1 MTERRPKMSDVC
13 VIGAGLA
20 GCEAAV
26 RLAAKSLSVS
36 LYEMKPVRFSH
47 AHKNPGLA
55 ELVCSNSLKAANIE
69 NASGLLKEEMRMLGS
84 VCVEAAYKSRVPAG
98 QALAV
103 DRDIF
108 SKTVTEKVTSFGNIK
123 IIREEVGSLS
133 ELPDCGAVIIAT
145 GPLTSEKLAEEI
157 ASLTGKEGLRFFDA
171 AAPIVYAESVDAGK
185 TFRAARY
192 GKGTAD
198 YINCPMTRDEY
209 YAFYEA
215 LVSAET
221 ADVEEFDSL
230 HLYEGCMPVE
240 EMAKRGRD
248 TLKFGPL
255 KPVGLTNLDGTR
267 PYAVVQLRQDDA
279 EGTLYNIVGFQT
291 RLKFS
296 EQRRVFGM
304 IPGLENA
311 EYARY
316 GVMHRNTYIRS
327 PGLLGADYRMKGT
340 ADPAVF
346 FAGQIT
352 GVEGYMESASS
363 GIVAGV
369 NCGRY
374 LKGEEP
380 AVFPL
385 STVIGALANYVAN
398 YGGKDFQPMGANFG
412 IVDSSAALGAG
423 IRDKTARKRF
433 AAENSLK
440 VLGEFIKEN
449 NI

>member
-1 MTERRPKMSDVC
+1 MAEVC

-26 RLAAKSLSVS
+26 KLAERGVAVN
-36 LYEMKPVRFSH
+36 LYEMKPGRYSP
-47 AHKNPGLA
+47 AHSNPGFA
-55 ELVCSNSLKAANIE
+55 ELVCSNSLKAMSIE
-69 NASGLLKEEMRMLGS
+69 NASGLLKEEMRVLGS
-84 VCVEAAYKSRVPAG
+84 VCVEAALMSKVPAG

-103 DRDIF
+103 DRDTF
-108 SKTVTEKVTSFGNIK
+108 SKLITEKIESIENIK
-123 IIREEVGSLS
+123 VIREEVKSIS
-133 ELPDCGAVIIAT
+133 ELPPCDAVIIAT
-145 GPLTSEKLAEEI
+145 GPLTSESLAGDI
-157 ASLTGKEGLRFFDA
+157 GGITGKEGLKFFDA
-171 AAPIVYAESVDAGK
+171 AAPIVYAESVDTEK
-185 TFRAARY
+185 TFKAARY

-198 YINCPMTRDEY
+198 YINCPMTKDEY
-209 YAFYEA
+209 YAFYDA

-221 ADVEEFDSL
+221 AEVEEFDSI

-255 KPVGLTNLDGTR
+255 KPVGLQNPDGTR
-267 PYAVVQLRQDDA
+267 PYAVVQLRQDDKD
-279 EGTLYNIVGFQT
+279 GTLFNIVGFQT
-291 RLKFS
+291 RLKFP

-316 GVMHRNTYIRS
+316 GVMHRNTYIKS
-327 PGLLGADYRMKGT
+327 PGILNAAYRLTESKK
-340 ADPAVF
+340 PAIY

-363 GIVAGV
+363 GIVAGI
-369 NCGRY
+369 NCAREV
-374 LKGEEP
+374 LGEEP
-380 AVFPL
+380 AIFPV
-385 STVIGALANYVAN
+385 STVIGALANYAAN

-412 IVDSSAALGAG
+412 IVDSSAAANVKT
-423 IRDKTARKRF
+423 RDKAAKKRLV
-433 AAENSLK
+433 AENSLRT
-440 VLGEFIKEN
+440 LEQFISEK

>member
-1 MTERRPKMSDVC
+1 MAKVC
-13 VIGAGLA
+13 VVGAGLA

-26 RLAAKSLSVS
+26 KLADRGIDVVLF
-36 LYEMKPVRFSH
+36 EMKPVKYSP
-47 AHKNPGLA
+47 AHKNPGFA
-55 ELVCSNSLKAANIE
+55 ELVCSNSLKAMNIE
-69 NASGLLKEEMRMLGS
+69 NASGLLKEEMRVLGS
-84 VCVEAAYKSRVPAG
+84 VCVDAALNSKVPAG

-103 DRDIF
+103 DRDSF
-108 SKTVTEKVTSFGNIK
+108 SKIITEKIGSYDNITVV
-123 IIREEVGSLS
+123 REEVKSVS
-133 ELPDCGAVIIAT
+133 SLPDCDGVIIAT
-145 GPLTSEKLAEEI
+145 GPLTEKSLAADI
-157 ASLTGKEGLRFFDA
+157 AEMTGKESLRFFDA
-171 AAPIVYAESVDAGK
+171 AAPIVYSESINSEK

-209 YAFYEA
+209 YAFYDA
-215 LVSAET
+215 LISAET
-221 ADVEEFDSL
+221 ADVEEFDSI

-255 KPVGLTNLDGTR
+255 KPVGLSNPDGTR

-291 RLKFS
+291 RLKFP

-316 GVMHRNTYIRS
+316 GVMHRNTYIKS
-327 PGLLGADYRMKGT
+327 PGILGADYRLKASGR
-340 ADPAVF
+340 PAIY

-363 GIVAGV
+363 GIVAGI
-369 NCGRY
+369 NCAREV
-374 LKGEEP
+374 LGESK
-380 AVFPL
+380 AVFPV
-385 STVIGALANYVAN
+385 STVIGALANYAAN

-412 IVDSSAALGAG
+412 IVDSADVTKER
-423 IRDKTARKRF
+423 IRDKTVKKRLI
-433 AAENSLK
+433 AENSLK
-440 VLGEFIKEN
+440 TLNEFMLDKGI
-449 NI
+449 

>member
-1 MTERRPKMSDVC
+1 MPDVC

-26 RLAAKSLSVS
+26 KLAERGINVT
-36 LYEMKPVRFSH
+36 LYEMKPVKYSP
-47 AHKNPGLA
+47 AHKNPGFA
-55 ELVCSNSLKAANIE
+55 ELVCSNSLKAMNIE

-84 VCVEAAYKSRVPAG
+84 VCVEAAYLSRVPAG

-108 SKTVTEKVTSFGNIK
+108 SRIITEKTESFKNIK
-123 IIREEVGSLS
+123 VVRKEVEKLS
-133 ELPDCGAVIIAT
+133 DLEGFDGIIIAT
-145 GPLTSEKLAEEI
+145 GPLTAEKLAEDI
-157 ASLTGKEGLRFFDA
+157 SVLTGKEGLKFFDA
-171 AAPIVYAESVDAGK
+171 AAPIVYGESVDPEK

-209 YAFYEA
+209 NAFYDA

-221 ADVEEFDSL
+221 ADVEEFDAI

-240 EMAKRGRD
+240 EMARRGRD

-255 KPVGLTNLDGTR
+255 KPVGLTKPDGTR

-279 EGTLYNIVGFQT
+279 DGTLFNIVGFQT
-291 RLKFS
+291 RLKFP

-311 EYARY
+311 EFARY
-316 GVMHRNTYIRS
+316 GVMHRNTYIKS
-327 PGLLGADYRMKGT
+327 PGLLGADYRIR
-340 ADPAVF
+340 DSVSPAIY

-363 GIVAGV
+363 GIVAGI
-369 NCGRY
+369 NCARSV
-374 LKGEEP
+374 LGEP
-380 AVFPL
+380 CAIFPV
-385 STVIGALANYVAN
+385 STVIGALANYAAN

-412 IVDSSAALGAG
+412 IVDTSGAYTG
-423 IRDKTARKRF
+423 RIRDKAEKKRL
-433 AAENSLK
+433 AAENSLRE
-440 VLGEFIKEN
+440 LRRFISEN
-449 NI
+449 GILTIPAG

>member
-1 MTERRPKMSDVC
+1 MAKVC

-26 RLAAKSLSVS
+26 KLADRGIDVS
-36 LYEMKPVRFSH
+36 LFEMKPKKYSP
-47 AHKNPGLA
+47 AHKNPGFA
-55 ELVCSNSLKAANIE
+55 ELVCSNSLKAMSIE
-69 NASGLLKEEMRMLGS
+69 NASGLLKEEMRVLGS
-84 VCVEAAYKSRVPAG
+84 VCVNAAYNSQVPAG

-108 SKTVTEKVTSFGNIK
+108 SRLITGKIASYPNITVV
-123 IIREEVGSLS
+123 RDEVKSLS
-133 ELPDCGAVIIAT
+133 ELPPCDGVIIAT
-145 GPLTSEKLAEEI
+145 GPLTSEGLANDI
-157 ASLTGKEGLRFFDA
+157 GGITGKESLKFFDA
-171 AAPIVYAESVDAGK
+171 AAPIVYAESIDSEK

-209 YAFYEA
+209 NAFYDA
-215 LVSAET
+215 LISAET
-221 ADVEEFDSL
+221 ADVEEFDSI

-255 KPVGLTNLDGTR
+255 KPVGLERPDGTR
-267 PYAVVQLRQDDA
+267 PYAVVQLRQDDKD
-279 EGTLYNIVGFQT
+279 GTIYNIVGFQT
-291 RLKFS
+291 RLKFQ

-316 GVMHRNTYIRS
+316 GVMHRNTYIKS
-327 PGLLGADYRMKGT
+327 PGILNSGYRLLESNK
-340 ADPAVF
+340 PAIY

-363 GIVAGV
+363 GIIAGI
-369 NCGRY
+369 NCAREV
-374 LKGEEP
+374 LGEEQ
-380 AVFPL
+380 AVFPV
-385 STVIGALANYVAN
+385 STVIGALANYAAN

-412 IVDSSAALGAG
+412 IVESPCIVNMR
-423 IRDKTARKRF
+423 IRDKAAKKRLI
-433 AAENSLK
+433 AENSLK
-440 VLGEFIKEN
+440 TLRDFVAEK
-449 NI
+449 NIF